1 MKGSLKIWMVI
12 LGMVVL
18 GTGITH
24 MTNSYVSHQIEKMAA
39 TAEEGNAAERM
50 LSPEAVP
57 EVAEEALPEGQAVLT
72 QKQADAAVD
81 GDLSEPLAIAEE
93 GEEDEIAE
101 EEADAAEPA
110 PAEAK
115 IPGGKEISEEDE
127 ALKEDKAGQ
136 SQAGSKGTG
145 QRKAGQEDT
154 APEEAMLESGQE
166 PSGQGNTGQ
175 VKAERPGGAPGAVAA
190 AEDTDGG
197 AALAAGEVPRE
208 GASQGTVWSDS
219 ESGAVLKAGGTGS
232 AAGGAGGKMAGSTT
246 GGKMAAQE
254 SADAP
259 ANLQEALREYQE
271 RFPQIDQQIEQ
282 MRTSET
288 ENNVYSV
295 KTTAQTEMRIWERE
309 LDGLYRL
316 LCDSLDEAAC
326 QALEKE
332 QQEWMQFRDERA
344 EEAAKRNSGGSLE
357 SVEYLA
363 SIAASDRERAY
374 ALLTKY
380 QE

>member
-57 EVAEEALPEGQAVLT
+57 EVAEKALTDGQAVLP
-72 QKQADAAVD
+72 QKQADAAGG
-81 GDLSEPLAIAEE
+81 GDLSEPLAKAEE
-93 GEEDEIAE
+93 GEEEEIAE
-101 EEADAAEPA
+101 EKASTAELA
-110 PAEAK
+110 LAETK
-115 IPGGKEISEEDE
+115 IPEGKEISEEDE
-127 ALKEDKAGQ
+127 ALRENKAGQ
-136 SQAGSKGTG
+136 SQAGSEGIG
-145 QRKAGQEDT
+145 QRKAEQEDI
-154 APEEAMLESGQE
+154 APEEAMSESGGE
-166 PSGQGNTGQ
+166 PSGRGNTEQ
-175 VKAERPGGAPGAVAA
+175 EKAKGPEAAAVAA
-190 AEDTDGG
+190 AEDTAGGIGSRVTGGISGSTGGVSSGTGG
-197 AALAAGEVPRE
+197 A
-208 GASQGTVWSDS
+208 SST
-219 ESGAVLKAGGTGS
+219 AGGV
-232 AAGGAGGKMAGSTT
+232 GGKIAL
-246 GGKMAAQE
+246 QE
-254 SADAP
+254 SAEAP
-259 ANLQEALREYQE
+259 VNLQEALREYQE

-282 MRTSET
+282 MRRSET

-326 QALEKE
+326 QTLEKE